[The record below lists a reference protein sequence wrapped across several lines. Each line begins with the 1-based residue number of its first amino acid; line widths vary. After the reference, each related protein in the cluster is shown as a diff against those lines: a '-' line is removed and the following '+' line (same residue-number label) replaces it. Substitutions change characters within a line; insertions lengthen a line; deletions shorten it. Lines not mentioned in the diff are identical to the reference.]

1 MDNQVHNQIVS
12 FIWGIADD
20 CLRDVYVRGKYR
32 DVILPMTVIR
42 RLDALLE
49 DSKEAAL
56 DMKKKLDA
64 AGIDNQWPA
73 LCNVVGQA
81 FCNASPFRLR
91 DLTSRAKKQTL
102 KTDFEAYLD
111 GFSPNVQ
118 EILEKF
124 KFRNQ
129 IDTMIE
135 ADILGAVIEKFISS
149 DINLSPNP
157 VYKDEEKTILKH
169 PGLDNHGMGTIFEEL
184 IRKFNEENN
193 EEAGEHW
200 TPRDVVELM
209 ADLIFMP
216 IADQIKDATYSC
228 YDGACGTGGML
239 TVAQDRLM
247 TLAARRGKNVSIHL
261 FGQEINPETYAICKA
276 DMLLKGDGDQAE
288 HISYGSTLSLD
299 GNATRQFDFML
310 SNPPYGKSWKT
321 DAEKMGGKKEILDS
335 RFNAYLDGGEQLTMI
350 PRTSDGQLLF
360 LLNNVA
366 KMKKDTPLGSRIAE
380 VHNGSSIFTGDA
392 GSGESNAR
400 RYMIENDLVEAIIAV
415 PENMFYNTGI
425 GTFIWVLSNKKEDR
439 RKGKIQLIDATAMKS
454 ALRKNMGKKNCE
466 FTEEIRKEIVRIFL
480 AMEENEVS
488 MILNNEDF
496 GYWNVTVERPL
507 RLRVYPDRVIPADTF
522 KKSDE
527 YDSVIAAIEKAAKTA
542 PLDDW
547 TAFAKATKL
556 KAAALK
562 KVRPF
567 ITEKDPT
574 AQPIEGEPD
583 VDLRDTEN
591 IPFTYAGGVDAFMK
605 NEVLTY
611 APDAWV
617 DEKKTKIGYEIRFT
631 RYFKPK
637 IDEVNLMAVAQKISE
652 LQKYMSLDFFVNN
665 PQPYDAYRNVDEIWI
680 HELPMH
686 WETVKIK
693 RLFDERVEKGYP
705 EEPLLAATQNMGVVP
720 KNVYGQRT
728 VEATKDLEL
737 LKLVRKGDFVISLRS
752 FQGGI
757 ELAHYQGI
765 ISPAYTVMIPKG
777 ITTEYFK
784 HLAKSK
790 VFIELLKQCV
800 TGIREGQ
807 NIDYTKLK
815 GIRIP
820 VPPIEEQI
828 KIAAYLD
835 SIDARIDARIKEISL
850 LKKYK
855 ASISSDIVTGKIDV
869 RGIEI
874 PEYEFVDE
882 DNDNVD
888 ENLEQG
894 ADEPPEEE

>member
-12 FIWGIADD
+12 FIWSIADD

-49 DSKEAAL
+49 DSKEAVL

-335 RFNAYLDGGEQLTMI
+335 RFSAYLDGGEQLTMI

-425 GTFIWVLSNKKEDR
+425 GTFIWVLSNKKEER

-466 FTEEIRKEIVRIFL
+466 FTEEIRKEIVRMFL
-480 AMEENEVS
+480 AMEESEVS
-488 MILNNEDF
+488 IILNNEDF

-507 RLRVYPDRVIPADTF
+507 RLRIYPDRPIPADTF

-527 YDSVIAAIEKAAKTA
+527 YDGVIAAIEKAAKTA
-542 PLDDW
+542 LLDDW

-567 ITEKDPT
+567 ITEKDPS
-574 AQPIEGEPD
+574 AQPIEDEPD

-617 DEKKTKIGYEIRFT
+617 DEKKTQIGYEISFT
-631 RYFKPK
+631 KYFYKP
-637 IDEVNLMAVAQKISE
+637 VE
-652 LQKYMSLDFFVNN
+652 LRDMSDILNSLSTLE
-665 PQPYDAYRNVDEIWI
+665 Q
-680 HELPMH
+680 
-686 WETVKIK
+686 ET
-693 RLFDERVEKGYP
+693 DG
-705 EEPLLAATQNMGVVP
+705 LLAGIMEGV
-720 KNVYGQRT
+720 Q
-728 VEATKDLEL
+728 
-737 LKLVRKGDFVISLRS
+737 
-752 FQGGI
+752 
-757 ELAHYQGI
+757 
-765 ISPAYTVMIPKG
+765 
-777 ITTEYFK
+777 
-784 HLAKSK
+784 
-790 VFIELLKQCV
+790 
-800 TGIREGQ
+800 
-807 NIDYTKLK
+807 
-815 GIRIP
+815 
-820 VPPIEEQI
+820 
-828 KIAAYLD
+828 
-835 SIDARIDARIKEISL
+835 
-850 LKKYK
+850 
-855 ASISSDIVTGKIDV
+855 
-869 RGIEI
+869 
-874 PEYEFVDE
+874 
-882 DNDNVD
+882 
-888 ENLEQG
+888 
-894 ADEPPEEE
+894 